1 MNLSIEKDPAF
12 LFYSKD
18 FYEGTRMLLP
28 EERACFIDLLIYQ
41 HQNGFIPNDIKR
53 LSLYC
58 SGINEATLI
67 ATLEAKFKL
76 TDDGWINE
84 KLKKVIESRREFAVK
99 QSENGLVGQFFKK
112 AKQSL
117 SLDVYTQ
124 LREYV
129 YNKYGI
135 EKLKKELKKEEA
147 THEAMLE
154 AMLKHL
160 AIENEN
166 VIEDVNED
174 VNKEENNKDN
184 EISIITEKWITYINS
199 IFAKKYTSASWSKK
213 IEGNIKKLLKAYGD
227 KSKLSDNFK
236 IVTKNILQD
245 TFHIENNYRYVTPE
259 YVSRLAVFDR
269 FLNIEASQNNNRWR
283 HPSDIVMCSDWIK
296 KIPQPPN
303 PLDVEACEQFC
314 TDWKIAQLRTY
325 QYEKTGY
332 TNMIHDYEP

>member
-1 MNLSIEKDPAF
+1 MAKLGYTFYPKDWASSESVFELNLSERGLYRELIDLAMMNDNITEIKIEVWSRKFAVSIEDLEAILNKLISLNLIEINGQT
-12 LFYSKD
+12 LFIPSCESRLNMVRGGSVGGKKSKGSVKGISKGSSKGISKGSVKQIEREIEREEEIKENIIPMSGKPDGDVAQTSKD
-18 FYEGTRMLLP
+18 
-28 EERACFIDLLIYQ
+28 
-41 HQNGFIPNDIKR
+41 
-53 LSLYC
+53 
-58 SGINEATLI
+58 
-67 ATLEAKFKL
+67 
-76 TDDGWINE
+76 
-84 KLKKVIESRREFAVK
+84 
-99 QSENGLVGQFFKK
+99 SEI
-112 AKQSL
+112 
-117 SLDVYTQ
+117 T
-124 LREYV
+124 
-129 YNKYGI
+129 
-135 EKLKKELKKEEA
+135 
-147 THEAMLE
+147 T
-154 AMLKHL
+154 
-160 AIENEN
+160 
-166 VIEDVNED
+166 
-174 VNKEENNKDN
+174 
-184 EISIITEKWITYINS
+184 ITEKWITYINS

-269 FLNIEASQNNNRWR
+269 FLNIEASQNNGRWR

-325 QYEKTGY
+325 QYEKTGC

>member
-1 MNLSIEKDPAF
+1 MKETYYFSHDYNARSDVKIKRLIAKHGLFGYGIYWAIIEDLYQNANALPLDCESIAF
-12 LFYSKD
+12 DLRTDEITVESIIKD
-18 FYEGTRMLLP
+18 FGLFVIDGNEFGSISVERRL
-28 EERACFIDLLIYQ
+28 EERAKKSNKARESAILRWQKYANAMRTHSDSNAIKESKVKD
-41 HQNGFIPNDIKR
+41 NKENIIPM
-53 LSLYC
+53 
-58 SGINEATLI
+58 SG
-67 ATLEAKFKL
+67 KP
-76 TDDGWINE
+76 DD
-84 KLKKVIESRREFAVK
+84 VK
-99 QSENGLVGQFFKK
+99 EDSK
-112 AKQSL
+112 
-117 SLDVYTQ
+117 D
-124 LREYV
+124 
-129 YNKYGI
+129 
-135 EKLKKELKKEEA
+135 
-147 THEAMLE
+147 
-154 AMLKHL
+154 
-160 AIENEN
+160 N
-166 VIEDVNED
+166 VITT
-174 VNKEENNKDN
+174 
-184 EISIITEKWITYINS
+184 ITEKWITYINS

-269 FLNIEASQNNNRWR
+269 FLNIEASQNNGRWR

>member
-1 MNLSIEKDPAF
+1 LCELKETLQGFFITKKMNGYDLSRQWFNFRYENRDKVRAIHSELYFYIVDLWNRLGQKDSFGLPTNVTMECLGVGSYSTFKNALQDLVDF
-12 LFYSKD
+12 GFVKIVKESKNQHYSRIIALTKSDKATVKALDKATIKASDEAGDKPTDTIIKQGTMNKEQVTIPMSGKPDDVKEDSKD
-18 FYEGTRMLLP
+18 
-28 EERACFIDLLIYQ
+28 
-41 HQNGFIPNDIKR
+41 
-53 LSLYC
+53 
-58 SGINEATLI
+58 
-67 ATLEAKFKL
+67 
-76 TDDGWINE
+76 
-84 KLKKVIESRREFAVK
+84 
-99 QSENGLVGQFFKK
+99 SEI
-112 AKQSL
+112 
-117 SLDVYTQ
+117 T
-124 LREYV
+124 
-129 YNKYGI
+129 
-135 EKLKKELKKEEA
+135 
-147 THEAMLE
+147 T
-154 AMLKHL
+154 
-160 AIENEN
+160 
-166 VIEDVNED
+166 
-174 VNKEENNKDN
+174 
-184 EISIITEKWITYINS
+184 ITEKWITYINS

-213 IEGNIKKLLKAYGD
+213 IEPNIKKLLKAYGD

-269 FLNIEASQNNNRWR
+269 FLNIEASQNNGRWR

>member
-1 MNLSIEKDPAF
+1 MDKLGYTFYPKDYISDPDVMMMTPTQRGIYRDLIDLAYMSDNCIKYNLMQLSKYCNAEVEDVEDILNLKGLKIGEYWTIPSCNKRIDKAKVNRENGSKGGRPPKPKNNPTNIPTNNPNETQTERQREREREREIKKENIIPMSGKPDDVKED
-12 LFYSKD
+12 SKD
-18 FYEGTRMLLP
+18 
-28 EERACFIDLLIYQ
+28 
-41 HQNGFIPNDIKR
+41 
-53 LSLYC
+53 
-58 SGINEATLI
+58 
-67 ATLEAKFKL
+67 
-76 TDDGWINE
+76 
-84 KLKKVIESRREFAVK
+84 
-99 QSENGLVGQFFKK
+99 SEI
-112 AKQSL
+112 
-117 SLDVYTQ
+117 T
-124 LREYV
+124 
-129 YNKYGI
+129 
-135 EKLKKELKKEEA
+135 
-147 THEAMLE
+147 T
-154 AMLKHL
+154 
-160 AIENEN
+160 
-166 VIEDVNED
+166 
-174 VNKEENNKDN
+174 
-184 EISIITEKWITYINS
+184 ITEKWITYINS

-213 IEGNIKKLLKAYGD
+213 IEPNIKKLLKAYGD

-269 FLNIEASQNNNRWR
+269 FLNIEASQNNGRWR